1 MKKRLKN
8 YLIFIKD
15 INIKDMSEKEK
26 NTFRTEMLVQIGFF
40 QHERLVHLIVMI
52 TIAIFT
58 LFSIL
63 SCLVWPGILTFLLA
77 GFLMVLLIPYIGHYY
92 ILENGVQ
99 KLYEY
104 YDMVIKWQ

>member
-15 INIKDMSEKEK
+15 INIEDMAEKEK
-26 NTFRTEMLVQIGFF
+26 NTLRTEMLVQIGFF
-40 QHERLVHLIVMI
+40 QHERLVHLIVMVAV
-52 TIAIFT
+52 AIFT

-63 SCLVWPGILTFLLA
+63 GCLAWPGILTSLLS
-77 GFLMVLLIPYIGHYY
+77 GFLMVLLIPYIIHYY

-104 YDMVIKWQ
+104 YDMIIRWQ